1 MINSRKSQC
10 SRLKETAFIIRYFAE
25 ILKELSIQAFK
36 CFLRLESFLG
46 HNPMRIGSSRK
57 SQSASIYN
65 DIFCFRNTCS

>member
-1 MINSRKSQC
+1 MINSRNSQC

-46 HNPMRIGSSRK
+46 HNPMLGLSLCR
-57 SQSASIYN
+57 SAEV
-65 DIFCFRNTCS
+65 CVLP